1 MRAIAVCLRFQQR
14 FRKTAASEPQV
25 GGQNVKERNEGMPTC
40 KPVDVQDLQRAELQ
54 IIKIVQNEAFQNEI
68 QMLKDTEIKF
78 QATDKDARKERM
90 KTMKRS
96 TSLYK
101 FDPFIDEN
109 GVLRVGGRLR
119 QFSVPYEV
127 KHPVSL
133 PWKGH
138 VTNLILCHYH
148 QLVQH
153 QGRKRI
159 TQNEIR
165 SSGYWIIGGS
175 SVVSDHISKRVSC
188 RKLRGRPQEQK
199 IANLPEDPL
208 EPAPSFTFCA
218 VDYFGPW
225 YVKEG
230 RREMKRY
237 GVLSTCLA
245 SRTVH
250 FEVASSLSTDSFL
263 NAYRRFVGRRGPVRQ
278 LQSDQG
284 TNFVGAKSE
293 LQQALFI
300 FQHEKIQQE
309 LAKRNCD

>member
-1 MRAIAVCLRFQQR
+1 
-14 FRKTAASEPQV
+14 
-25 GGQNVKERNEGMPTC
+25 
-40 KPVDVQDLQRAELQ
+40 
-54 IIKIVQNEAFQNEI
+54 
-68 QMLKDTEIKF
+68 MLKDTKIKF

-109 GVLRVGGRLR
+109 GVLRVGGRLK

-165 SSGYWIIGGS
+165 SSGYGS
-175 SVVSDHISKRVSC
+175 LVEV
-188 RKLRGRPQEQK
+188 
-199 IANLPEDPL
+199 PL
-208 EPAPSFTFCA
+208 CPTIFPN
-218 VDYFGPW
+218 V
-225 YVKEG
+225 
-230 RREMKRY
+230 
-237 GVLSTCLA
+237 CLA
-245 SRTVH
+245 GS
-250 FEVASSLSTDSFL
+250 
-263 NAYRRFVGRRGPVRQ
+263 
-278 LQSDQG
+278 
-284 TNFVGAKSE
+284 
-293 LQQALFI
+293 
-300 FQHEKIQQE
+300 
-309 LAKRNCD
+309 